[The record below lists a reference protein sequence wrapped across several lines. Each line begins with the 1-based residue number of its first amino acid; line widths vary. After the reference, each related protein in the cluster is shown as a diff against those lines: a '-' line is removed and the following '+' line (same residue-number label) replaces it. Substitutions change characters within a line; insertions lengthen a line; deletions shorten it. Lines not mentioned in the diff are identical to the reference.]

1 MLADRLGRLLRRL
14 RARRL
19 ARPAYVAL
27 GRYGAAV
34 TRDGHRIHLLA
45 DDLSLTPTVAL
56 TGVWE
61 PHVASLLRRLLR
73 PGMLVAEGGA
83 NVGCHTLVMAEAI
96 GPAGRLHAFEP
107 VPDFPPLLERTLAAN
122 RLAARVVLHERAL
135 LDRVRPIEL
144 LLDPTMLGSGHLA
157 MVHASTRYSR
167 RVAAQA
173 TTLDA
178 ALAAEGDRPLD
189 LLRLDIEGSEA
200 LALHGAEATIRRSPR
215 LRIVME
221 WSPPMLAARCDP
233 AAEAAWLAG
242 LGFRFWRIG
251 RHGWR
256 GHALHPV
263 PAASLADL
271 PHGELLAS
279 RDPP

>member
-1 MLADRLGRLLRRL
+1 MLADRLGHLLRRL

-19 ARPAYVAL
+19 ARPAYVPL
-27 GRYGAAV
+27 GRHAVAV

-45 DDLSLTPTVAL
+45 DDLSVTPTMAL
-56 TGVWE
+56 TGAWE

-83 NVGCHTLVMAEAI
+83 NVGCHTLVMAEAL
-96 GPAGRLHAFEP
+96 GARGRLHAFEP
-107 VPDFPPLLERTLAAN
+107 LPDFRPLLEQTLVAN
-122 RLAARVVLHERAL
+122 RLADRVVLHEAAL

-157 MVHASTRYSR
+157 MVHASDRYSR

-173 TTLDA
+173 TTLDV
-178 ALAAEGDRPLD
+178 ALAAQGDRPLD
-189 LLRLDIEGSEA
+189 LIRLDIEGSEA
-200 LALHGAEATIRRSPR
+200 LALRGAEATIRRSPR

-233 AAEAAWLAG
+233 AEAAAWLAG

-263 PAASLADL
+263 PAASLAAL
-271 PHGELLAS
+271 PHGEILAS
-279 RDPP
+279 RADP